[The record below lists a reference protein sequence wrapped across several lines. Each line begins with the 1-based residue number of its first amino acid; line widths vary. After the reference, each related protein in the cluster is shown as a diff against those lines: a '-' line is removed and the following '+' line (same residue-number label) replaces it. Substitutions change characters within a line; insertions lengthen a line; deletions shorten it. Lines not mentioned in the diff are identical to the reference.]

1 MNTFLRQYDNL
12 TEIVNTKLR
21 NETAIDIK
29 LYNTYGRSKNF
40 TIGER
45 TTITVDNETT
55 ELDSVNLLDTVNLSL
70 SFDIWFIPGTY
81 TIDAVPAVKEF
92 IKNEI
97 ETINGSGMNN
107 LYISNLMR
115 KIELK
120 FSYVDHIRFNN
131 INGYDTR
138 YQAVKELQELDELTV
153 SERRMY
159 VPEFLVVDT
168 DDITINEFYSS

>member
-1 MNTFLRQYDNL
+1 
-12 TEIVNTKLR
+12 
-21 NETAIDIK
+21 
-29 LYNTYGRSKNF
+29 
-40 TIGER
+40 
-45 TTITVDNETT
+45 
-55 ELDSVNLLDTVNLSL
+55 
-70 SFDIWFIPGTY
+70 
-81 TIDAVPAVKEF
+81 
-92 IKNEI
+92 
-97 ETINGSGMNN
+97 
-107 LYISNLMR
+107 MR

-138 YQAVKELQELDELTV
+138 YQAVKEIQDLDELTV